1 MRLGLN
7 PTLQR
12 FLRSLSKIT
21 QSLFGIKTKTEI
33 WSVFDFSEW
42 NQHAAF
48 YAGASTFDPLN
59 TGVNEV
65 DSSPF
70 SYHAAIDFS
79 PLRCFS
85 FPLSALSPN
94 PSLTR
99 HLGLDLVP
107 RKEFEMVDPDQ
118 ISISELYKLVSRA
131 RWFLKQL
138 LRNVLKGF
146 EMALGR
152 NQKAK
157 LQVWRNQS
165 TAEPLRSPL
174 RLRLFFFN
182 EIPESTRAKLLQQE
196 QSFCVFQRFCVFH
209 PSLLQFLQF
218 PFLLR
223 RCCWIFPSGPLNK
236 P

>member
-21 QSLFGIKTKTEI
+21 QSLFGIKTKTCSI

-48 YAGASTFDPLN
+48 NAGASTFDPLN

-70 SYHAAIDFS
+70 SSHAAIDFS

-85 FPLSALSPN
+85 FPLSPLSPN

-146 EMALGR
+146 EMALGW

-157 LQVWRNQS
+157 LQVWRHQS

-174 RLRLFFFN
+174 RLRLFFLIKNQRVHVQNYFN
-182 EIPESTRAKLLQQE
+182 RSRDSASFRGFVFFIHHSYNFCNFLFCLVDTAESSPPVL
-196 QSFCVFQRFCVFH
+196 
-209 PSLLQFLQF
+209 
-218 PFLLR
+218 
-223 RCCWIFPSGPLNK
+223 
-236 P
+236 